1 MTISFGHET
10 RKQWIGEIARRTDGK
25 VYQGPFKGMKLIH
38 EANWGDGD
46 TASKFLGMY
55 EDELHPYVEQALATN
70 PDLIINFGCA
80 EGYYGIGCA
89 LRTGSPAI
97 LIDIDLVTLGLAE
110 QNAKINEVS
119 NIEFTTDNSI
129 TNFQKILDKA
139 NNPFVVMDCEG
150 FEDTILNVD
159 LVPALAKTTL
169 LVESHDCNIP
179 GLTEKLIK
187 RLSETHNIVKIK
199 QGAKNP
205 YIDVIDDISEEFKWL
220 LVCEF
225 RPGTM
230 YWIYLVPK
238 T

>member
-10 RKQWIGEIARRTDGK
+10 RKQWIGEIARRTGGQ

-55 EDELHPYVEQALATN
+55 EDELYPYVEQALATN

-89 LRTGSPAI
+89 MRTGSSTI
-97 LIDIDLVTLGLAE
+97 LIDIDATTLGLAE
-110 QNAKINEVS
+110 QNAKINNIS

-129 TNFQKILDKA
+129 TKFQNSLA
-139 NNPFVVMDCEG
+139 SASNPFVVMDCEG
-150 FEDTILNVD
+150 YEDTILNVD
-159 LVPALAKTTL
+159 LVPALAKTTV
-169 LVESHDCNIP
+169 LVESHDCNVP
-179 GLTEKLIK
+179 GITDRLIA
-187 RLSETHNIVKIK
+187 RLSTTHDVVKIK

-205 YIDVIDDISEEFKWL
+205 YIDVIDDISDEFKWL
-220 LVCEF
+220 LCCEF
-225 RPGTM
+225 RPSTM
-230 YWIYLVPK
+230 YWLYLVPK
-238 T
+238 K